1 MLIQFNRYVIQYNT
15 PSKKIILSHEKCHEK
30 LSINYPSNQRTLF
43 AIKKLHHPKKKLIK
57 HTQII

>member
-43 AIKKLHHPKKKLIK
+43 SIKKLHHPKKN
-57 HTQII
+57 